1 MVYEI
6 VGPHRVCGYWPGS
19 HLTVEDLADANIEHL
34 IATGHIKPISTAQ
47 KKKASTE
54 DGAAVEEQLSS
65 E

>member
-6 VGPHRVCGYWPGS
+6 VGPRRVCGYWPGS

-34 IATGHIKPISTAQ
+34 IAAGHIKPISTAQ
-47 KKKASTE
+47 TKKASTKDDE
-54 DGAAVEEQLSS
+54 VVEEQLSH